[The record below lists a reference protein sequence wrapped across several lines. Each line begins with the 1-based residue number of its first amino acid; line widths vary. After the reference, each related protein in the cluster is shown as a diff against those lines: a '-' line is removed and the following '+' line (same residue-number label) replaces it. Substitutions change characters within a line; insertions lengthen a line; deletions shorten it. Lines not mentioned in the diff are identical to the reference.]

1 MNYAFLFDLDG
12 VLVDS
17 KELHFTALNIALA
30 EVDSR
35 FVISREEQASVYE
48 GLTTRSKLEILHRL
62 KDLPKDLFGRIW
74 QSKQKHTALLFK
86 DIQPDQELVEIF
98 THIKNLG
105 ISTGVV
111 SNSIRDTLDCC
122 LSGLGVAGLVD
133 VSVSN
138 EDVFTPKPNPEGY
151 LLAMEKLGVHAG
163 ISAIFEDSPIGLEA
177 ATKSKAYVVPI
188 ENRGALT
195 LDIID
200 MSIKTLKA
208 GNR

>member
-48 GLTTRSKLEILHRL
+48 GLTTRSKLEILHRV

-74 QSKQKHTALLFK
+74 QSKQKHTSLLFK
-86 DIQPDQELVEIF
+86 NIELDEELIKIF
-98 THIKNLG
+98 TYIRNSN

-111 SNSIRDTLDCC
+111 SNSIRETLDVC
-122 LSGLGVAGLVD
+122 LYGLGVASLVD
-133 VSVSN
+133 VSISN

-151 LLAMEKLGVHAG
+151 LLAMEKLGVYAG
-163 ISAIFEDSPIGLEA
+163 STAIFEDSLIGIEA

-200 MSIKTLKA
+200 LSIKTLKA
-208 GNR
+208 GNK

>member
-1 MNYAFLFDLDG
+1 MYALLFDLDG

-17 KELHFTALNIALA
+17 KELHFTALNLALA
-30 EVDSR
+30 EIDSS
-35 FVISREEQASVYE
+35 FVISKDEQASVYE

-62 KDLPKDLFGRIW
+62 KDLPKDLFSRIW

-86 DIQPDQELVEIF
+86 DIQLDRELVKIF
-98 THIKNLG
+98 THIKSLG

-111 SNSIRDTLDCC
+111 SNSIRETLDCC
-122 LSGLGVAGLVD
+122 LSGLGVADLVD
-133 VSVSN
+133 VSISN

-151 LLAMEKLGVHAG
+151 LLAMEKLGVYPG
-163 ISAIFEDSPIGLEA
+163 FTAIFEDSAIGLEA
-177 ATKSKAYVVPI
+177 ATKSKAFVVPV

-200 MSIKTLKA
+200 MSIKTLEV
-208 GNR
+208 GNK